1 MSFAITGLG
10 TNSNSSG
17 STLVLTTGVDCPP
30 GSLLVIVTC
39 EGGTA
44 AAAGTIALSAGG
56 SPTQQDTK
64 ANGNIG
70 ASGWSS
76 VWTIYTTA
84 DLPSGGTITYTK
96 NGLTT
101 DGTSISAFFVQGGDG
116 FAVAVNATP
125 TTGTTG
131 SPSISA
137 TVAANQIDIGIA
149 TNAIGVDTWT
159 QAGGWTSPNTPLNS
173 SATVPGIIVGYNTVQ
188 SGSLTYSPTLNT
200 SLNWAAFELAFN
212 AQPYIGDNVLGKF
225 SAVIRRPRVISG
237 GSAEI
242 ASAPFPPPVWSSGFF
257 DRAVIPPFPSK
268 EQKFDTYFQ
277 PQGRIFSKTP
287 QGWERFFDKAV
298 IPPFPSKEQTFEV
311 VFEPLGNIFSKTPQ
325 GWWSFYDVSN
335 IQPFPSKEQKF
346 DTYFQPRG
354 NIFSKTPQ
362 GWSVLNDV
370 ANIQPFPS
378 KEQQFRSWTSFLP
391 PPVTSATQGWLS
403 FYDIETIFPKVN
415 GEFQLL
421 QPLTS
426 IPQGWGS
433 YFDGASIK
441 AVTPSLQK
449 FDYFQPQGNI
459 FSITPQGWSV
469 FYDAANIQPF
479 PAKEQKFDYWALQQ
493 PGTPTPS
500 TLGWYWPF
508 SNIARRSR
516 VNTGYNVSCTG
527 TSVAP
532 AALPNGWSVFYDASK
547 IQPLKS
553 NLQKFDSW
561 TPFLPPAAQV
571 TVFPNGWSA
580 YYDVMIVS
588 PRPNREF
595 ELPPPLATLNLM
607 ASGFDEADF
616 VTVKPFDA
624 KEQSFATQP
633 FGRIIST
640 TPQGWWAFYDVSR
653 IQPFPTIE
661 QRFDYWAA
669 QTPPAGPPPAFP
681 YGWTASF
688 DAASGKAFVQLLQKF
703 DYFQPQGNIF
713 STTPQGWSAY
723 FDRSSVR
730 AFNQSLQLFNYF
742 QLLGTIGTTPQGWS
756 TFYDTAKI
764 QPLTASQQKFD
775 YNPIRIFVAPFGVA
789 TGWMTNIDR
798 LHIKKPTAPAF
809 LTDFMLEIGVQPF
822 VPSAKIFE
830 FLIKWRRRGRR

>member
-30 GSLLVIVTC
+30 GSLLIIVTC

-44 AAAGTIALSAGG
+44 VAAGTIALSAGG
-56 SPTQQDTK
+56 SPTQQATK

-159 QAGGWTSPNTPLNS
+159 QAGGWTSPNSPLNS

-188 SGSLTYSPTLNT
+188 SGSLTYNPTLNT

-212 AQPYIGDNVLGKF
+212 AQPYIGDNVLGRF

-242 ASAPFPPPVWSSGFF
+242 ASEPFSPQMYLTTFF
-257 DRAVIPPFPSK
+257 DNAVIPPFP
-268 EQKFDTYFQ
+268 
-277 PQGRIFSKTP
+277 
-287 QGWERFFDKAV
+287 V
-298 IPPFPSKEQTFEV
+298 
-311 VFEPLGNIFSKTPQ
+311 
-325 GWWSFYDVSN
+325 
-335 IQPFPSKEQKF
+335 KEQKF

-362 GWSVLNDV
+362 GWERFFDRTVIPPFPSKEQIFEVVFEPRGNIFSKTPQGWSVFYDAANIQPFSSKEQKFDTYFQPRGNIFSTTPQGWSVLNDV
-370 ANIQPFPS
+370 AKIQPFPS

-391 PPVTSATQGWLS
+391 PAVTSATQGWLS
-403 FYDIETIFPKVN
+403 FYDIETIFPKAN
-415 GEFQLL
+415 GEFQFL
-421 QPLTS
+421 QPLAS

-433 YFDGASIK
+433 YFDKASIE
-441 AVTPSLQK
+441 AALPSLQK
-449 FDYFQPQGNI
+449 FDYW
-459 FSITPQGWSV
+459 TPQ
-469 FYDAANIQPF
+469 IQ
-479 PAKEQKFDYWALQQ
+479 L
-493 PGTPTPS
+493 GVPTPS

-532 AALPNGWSVFYDASK
+532 AALPYGWTV
-547 IQPLKS
+547 P
-553 NLQKFDSW
+553 FDLSLIKP
-561 TPFLPPAAQV
+561 T
-571 TVFPNGWSA
+571 PNG
-580 YYDVMIVS
+580 
-588 PRPNREF
+588 EF

-616 VTVKPFDA
+616 VTIKPFDA
-624 KEQSFATQP
+624 KEQFFGGWAPHSITVITPAFPYGWSSYFDYSTIQP
-633 FGRIIST
+633 FSSKEQRFDYFQPRGNIFST
-640 TPQGWWAFYDVSR
+640 TPQGWWSFYDVSK
-653 IQPFPTIE
+653 IQSFPTIE
-661 QRFDYWAA
+661 QRFDSWTP
-669 QTPPAGPPPAFP
+669 QTPPAGPAPAFP

-688 DAASGKAFVQLLQKF
+688 DVTTGRAFVQSLQKF
-703 DYFQPQGNIF
+703 DYFQPRGNIF
-713 STTPQGWSAY
+713 S
-723 FDRSSVR
+723 
-730 AFNQSLQLFNYF
+730 
-742 QLLGTIGTTPQGWS
+742 TTPQGWS

-789 TGWMTNIDR
+789 MGWMTNIDR
-798 LHIKKPTAPAF
+798 LHLKKPTAPAF